1 MSARSPRVEGSSIGR
16 TRQRLARVWRDHLN
30 PSRSGTGRENATGQV
45 VHLLLFLSALV
56 SALVTVG
63 IVGVLVF
70 ETVAFFREIP
80 LGDFFGD
87 TVWSPLINVFNAE
100 TGELEPRF
108 GIWALVWGTVLVGAI
123 ALAVAIPLGLLA
135 AIFLSEYA
143 PPRLHSILKPLLEIL
158 AGVPTVVYGYF
169 ALLFV
174 TPIIQDFFPSATIF
188 NALSAGIVMGVMIIP
203 MISSL
208 SEDAFSAVPNSL
220 REGAYAMGAT
230 RMETALRVI
239 LPAALSGVIASVI
252 LAASRA
258 IGETMIVTVAAG
270 QNPNWLASPLESI
283 QTMTAFIVQISLG
296 DTPTGSIEAKTL
308 FAVAMTLF
316 VMTLAMN
323 LFAGYVSR
331 RFREQYE

>member
-1 MSARSPRVEGSSIGR
+1 MSAQPSTPERARLS
-16 TRQRLARVWRDHLN
+16 RLAGQLWRDHLN
-30 PSRSGTGRENATGQV
+30 PSRGGTGRETPLGHV
-45 VHLLLFLSALV
+45 VHVLLFLSAAL

-63 IVGVLVF
+63 IVVVLIF
-70 ETVAFFREIP
+70 QTIEFFGEIP
-80 LGDFFGD
+80 LGAFFGD
-87 TVWSPLINVFNAE
+87 TVWSPLIQVFNTE
-100 TGELEPRF
+100 TGELESRF

-123 ALAVAIPLGLLA
+123 ALAVAVPLGLLA

-143 PPRLHSILKPLLEIL
+143 PPRLHAVLKPLLEVL

-174 TPIIQDFFPSATIF
+174 TPIIQDLLPGTTIF

-208 SEDAFSAVPNSL
+208 SEDAFSAVPQSL

-239 LPAALSGVIASVI
+239 LPAALSGVIASII

-270 QNPNWLASPLESI
+270 QNPTFLANPLEAV
-283 QTMTAFIVQISLG
+283 QTMTAFIVQVSLG
-296 DTPTGSIEAKTL
+296 DTPAGSIEARTL

-323 LFAGYVSR
+323 LIASYVR
-331 RFREQYE
+331 GRFREQYE

>member
-1 MSARSPRVEGSSIGR
+1 MAARQSTPQPTSLREVCAA
-16 TRQRLARVWRDHLN
+16 LWRDRLN
-30 PSRSGTGRENATGQV
+30 PSRGGTGRETPLGHA
-45 VHLLLFLSALV
+45 VHLLLFLSAAL

-63 IVGVLVF
+63 IVFVLIF
-70 ETVAFFREIP
+70 ETIEFFGVIG
-80 LGDFFGD
+80 LGTFFGD
-87 TVWSPLINVFNAE
+87 TVWSPLIAVFNE
-100 TGELEPRF
+100 TTGELESRF
-108 GIWALVWGTVLVGAI
+108 GIWALVWGTVLVAAI
-123 ALAVAIPLGLLA
+123 AVVVAVPVGLLA

-143 PPRLHSILKPLLEIL
+143 PPRLHAVLKPVLEVL

-174 TPIIQDFFPSATIF
+174 TPIVQDLLPATTIF

-208 SEDAFSAVPNSL
+208 SEDAFSAVPQSL

-239 LPAALSGVIASVI
+239 LPAALSGVIASII
-252 LAASRA
+252 LATSRA

-270 QNPNWLASPLESI
+270 QNPNFLASPLEAI
-283 QTMTAFIVQISLG
+283 QTMTAFIVQVSLG
-296 DTPTGSIEAKTL
+296 DTPAGSIEARTL

-323 LFAGYVSR
+323 LIATYVR
-331 RFREQYE
+331 GRFREQYE